1 MGVLALGI
9 SHYILNLSFL
19 VFFVCFIFCF
29 RQSLVVKA
37 D

>member
-19 VFFVCFIFCF
+19 VFLFVSFFVLD
-29 RQSLVVKA
+29 SLL
-37 D
+37 